1 MDKPRIR
8 VVSAYIERDARCF
21 ITQRRPEA
29 TLPLL
34 WEFPGGRVEEGESD
48 EDALKRELR
57 EETGLAATVVG
68 ADARRAEAHPGRPFE
83 EVRPLVTVV
92 GVEGA
97 YPALVLVFAC
107 EADGTPRALP
117 GETADPGWYPPDEVA
132 ALLEE
137 PEQFTGPAAL
147 VLGIVLDR

>member
-1 MDKPRIR
+1 
-8 VVSAYIERDARCF
+8 
-21 ITQRRPEA
+21 
-29 TLPLL
+29 
-34 WEFPGGRVEEGESD
+34 
-48 EDALKRELR
+48 
-57 EETGLAATVVG
+57 
-68 ADARRAEAHPGRPFE
+68 
-83 EVRPLVTVV
+83 RPLVTVV

-147 VLGIVLDR
+147 ALGIVLDR